1 MNNNNQYHKY
11 TIMYLVG
18 GIGFSLALLFYDYD
32 INNFLSIPSFMMVI
46 APIIVEEGVT
56 IAAGS
61 TITDNSEKDSLLI
74 ARSRQ
79 QEKKN
84 WKKIR

>member
-1 MNNNNQYHKY
+1 
-11 TIMYLVG
+11 
-18 GIGFSLALLFYDYD
+18 
-32 INNFLSIPSFMMVI
+32 
-46 APIIVEEGVT
+46 VEEGVT

-84 WKKIR
+84 WKK

>member
-1 MNNNNQYHKY
+1 MCIRDSIKDNVF
-11 TIMYLVG
+11 VG
-18 GIGFSLALLFYDYD
+18 SDSQL
-32 INNFLSIPSFMMVI
+32 I
-46 APIIVEEGVT
+46 APIIVEEGVF

-61 TITDNSEKDSLLI
+61 TITDNSDKDSLLI

-84 WKKIR
+84 WKR

>member
-1 MNNNNQYHKY
+1 MNKHK
-11 TIMYLVG
+11 TVIKDNVF
-18 GIGFSLALLFYDYD
+18 IGSDSQL
-32 INNFLSIPSFMMVI
+32 I
-46 APIIVEEGVT
+46 APITVEEGVT

-61 TITDNSEKDSLLI
+61 TITDNSDKDSLLI

-84 WKKIR
+84 WKR